1 MVKKYRRPEENS
13 KTNLQGKTARKKSLK
28 RCVLIGSLFGYHL
41 LWDKCID
48 NVAIKTFLLHY
59 FILAVKTFF
68 RVYIL
73 SSKHE
78 EGLGE
83 FKKVKQTR
91 DYETDALPT
100 ALTRQV
106 D

>member
-1 MVKKYRRPEENS
+1 MEN
-13 KTNLQGKTARKKSLK
+13 
-28 RCVLIGSLFGYHL
+28 
-41 LWDKCID
+41 
-48 NVAIKTFLLHY
+48 
-59 FILAVKTFF
+59 FF

>member
-1 MVKKYRRPEENS
+1 MEN
-13 KTNLQGKTARKKSLK
+13 
-28 RCVLIGSLFGYHL
+28 
-41 LWDKCID
+41 
-48 NVAIKTFLLHY
+48 
-59 FILAVKTFF
+59 FF

-91 DYETDALPT
+91 LKRLTDAVDSFWNRP
-100 ALTRQV
+100 RQKIWL
-106 D
+106 